1 MPAVSASRHR
11 CRQPIGEFCWLDLAA
26 TDASRA
32 KTFYQAMFGWS
43 AVDCAANGGYFTRLS
58 LSGRDV
64 GSLYQLNR
72 MQIDHG
78 VPSHWMPYVRVADVA
93 GAVENAVR
101 LGGNVIVHPFV
112 VSGIARI
119 AFVLDAT
126 GAQLGLWEAIPGDAD
141 THG

>member
-32 KTFYQAMFGWS
+32 KNFYHAMFGWN

-64 GSLYQLNR
+64 GSLYQLSR
-72 MQIDHG
+72 THIDRG
-78 VPSHWMPYVRVADVA
+78 VPSHWTPYVSVDNVA
-93 GAVENAVR
+93 GAAENAAR
-101 LGGNVIVHPFV
+101 FGGHVIVHPFV
-112 VSGIARI
+112 VSGVAQIAI
-119 AFVLDAT
+119 VLDST
-126 GAQLGLWEAIPGDAD
+126 GAQLGLWQPIPSDAD